1 MNLIQEK
8 LENLERR
15 IKHFE
20 FLEERNSYKKDE
32 FEKILSEI
40 IFLGLIG
47 FIGFILGILIMI

>member
-1 MNLIQEK
+1 MDFIKEK

-20 FLEERNSYKKDE
+20 FLEERDAYKKDE

-47 FIGFILGILIMI
+47 FIGFILGILIVI